1 MLGLREWKR
10 PGMKEALRAIADRLQ
25 LPSIALRLTRH
36 PTKDNDDSRAGK
48 PIDPAILTIP
58 PWNPSTKSGI
68 DRALLFAIMHQE
80 SDFNAF
86 AHSPVGALGLMQIMP
101 YTARMLNR
109 GRRPFRG
116 AHRLDKYD
124 PTIIVKFWQRYLT
137 HLRTH
142 KRVQNELIRVIAAY
156 NSDPGNIGYWVLKRI
171 KHYKDPLLFI
181 EAIPNLQTRL
191 FVRRFLANLC
201 IYRRR
206 FGQRALPLEAIAA
219 GRFPC
224 YRPIDGKG
232 RRRTTVKITQNPDD

>member
-1 MLGLREWKR
+1 
-10 PGMKEALRAIADRLQ
+10 MKEALRAIADRLQ

-101 YTARMLNR
+101 STARMLNR

-124 PTIIVKFWQRYLT
+124 PTIIVTFRPRYLT

-142 KRVQNELIRVIAAY
+142 KRVQKELIRVIAAY

-232 RRRTTVKITQNPDD
+232 RRRTTVKITHNPDD

>member
-1 MLGLREWKR
+1 
-10 PGMKEALRAIADRLQ
+10 
-25 LPSIALRLTRH
+25 
-36 PTKDNDDSRAGK
+36 
-48 PIDPAILTIP
+48 
-58 PWNPSTKSGI
+58 
-68 DRALLFAIMHQE
+68 
-80 SDFNAF
+80 
-86 AHSPVGALGLMQIMP
+86 
-101 YTARMLNR
+101 
-109 GRRPFRG
+109 
-116 AHRLDKYD
+116 
-124 PTIIVKFWQRYLT
+124 
-137 HLRTH
+137 
-142 KRVQNELIRVIAAY
+142 VQNELIRVIAAC